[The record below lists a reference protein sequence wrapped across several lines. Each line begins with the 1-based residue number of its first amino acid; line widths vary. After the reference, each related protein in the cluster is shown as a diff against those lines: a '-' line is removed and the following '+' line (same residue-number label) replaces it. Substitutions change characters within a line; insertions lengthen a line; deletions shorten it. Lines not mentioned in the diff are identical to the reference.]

1 MLALNH
7 SACGSVALY

>member
-7 SACGSVALY
+7 SLLKRG